1 MHISYKQLILGELI
15 TPEVLQ
21 VVSEPGSRV
30 RTPRVSLGEIVGRS
44 EDWLRPSTALVG
56 TWVNAL

>member
-1 MHISYKQLILGELI
+1 MYLSYKQLLLGKLI
-15 TPEVLQ
+15 APEVLQ

-44 EDWLRPSTALVG
+44 EGWLRPSTALVG
-56 TWVNAL
+56 AWVNAL